1 MDANPVIPRRKR
13 GLIFLAVSAL
23 MLVLGETVLNHS
35 LSKVQFLVYWSACFI
50 CTGLAIVF
58 AFLDVIWVQRQARQQ
73 QRELLEKT
81 ITDIARQ
88 KQARD
93 RRSQS
98 KSL

>member
-13 GLIFLAVSAL
+13 GLIFLLISAL
-23 MLVLGETVLNHS
+23 MLVVGETLLNRS

-81 ITDIARQ
+81 ITEIAHQ

-93 RRSQS
+93 RGSQP
-98 KSL
+98 KT